1 MSIADALMLLR
12 PGAQFNVRGS
22 TYAGIEWLDGVQ
34 TLPTQAEIAAEIA
47 RQAALPAPTLA
58 DKMDM
63 TQFKVLLNHE
73 NRIRVLEGKVQIT
86 AAQFKAALTT
96 LLGG

>member
-1 MSIADALMLLR
+1 MSIADALISLR

-22 TYAGIEWLDGVQ
+22 TYAGIEWLDQ
-34 TLPTQAEIAAEIA
+34 TQPQPTQAEVVAEIA

-63 TQFKVLLNHE
+63 VQFKVLLNHE
-73 NRIRVLEGKVQIT
+73 NRVRVLEGKAQIT
-86 AAQFKAALTT
+86 AAQFKAALVT